1 MRPLLSKIIDPSQA
15 VFVPHR
21 WITENVV
28 LAQEVVHS
36 FKQMK
41 KKKGSVGFKLDFHKA
56 YDCLEW
62 DFIAT
67 VLKGFGFDQKV
78 VQLIHQCISTVNFT
92 PLLNGYKSASFT
104 TFRGIRQRDPLSPY
118 LFILCSEL
126 LDRLINREVVNG
138 SIKGVTL
145 APNAPIISKLSYADD
160 VILFCGAR
168 ISEVARLMECVDKFC
183 GWSGLIVNRDKFGI
197 FTSKGVH
204 PQFIRQIMSQWGFKL
219 LPKDSKYLGLPL
231 FLSANK
237 SKDLAFIKEKLEARV
252 CGWKGKCLSWM
263 GRATLI
269 KPVAQATP
277 IYGMS
282 AFKFLKKNYVLIWM
296 LFVES
301 FGGALRM
308 RAINSIPL
316 WRGQICASHCVK
328 VGLALDSLKASMKR

>member
-28 LAQEVVHS
+28 LAQEVVHN

-138 SIKGVTL
+138 SIKGVKL
-145 APNAPIISKLSYADD
+145 APNASIISKLSYADD
-160 VILFCGAR
+160 VILFCGAK

-183 GWSGLIVNRDKFGI
+183 GWSGLTVNQDKFGI

-204 PQFIRQIMSQWGFKL
+204 P
-219 LPKDSKYLGLPL
+219 
-231 FLSANK
+231 
-237 SKDLAFIKEKLEARV
+237 
-252 CGWKGKCLSWM
+252 
-263 GRATLI
+263 
-269 KPVAQATP
+269 
-277 IYGMS
+277 
-282 AFKFLKKNYVLIWM
+282 
-296 LFVES
+296 
-301 FGGALRM
+301 
-308 RAINSIPL
+308 
-316 WRGQICASHCVK
+316 
-328 VGLALDSLKASMKR
+328 